1 MSYSPTTP
9 TLKVRVHTVVE
20 ITALLVEVTKL
31 NRFQRRQIAE
41 IHVIS
46 VGEGVTTDLQRLQL
60 RQPADVHIEVFVI
73 SAWAVIFRTCEA
85 VITDFNTLQ
94 FGKVINVHTGGT
106 AEAVVSDHKSG
117 QVWVITQVEL
127 IDIVTRVV
135 RNDQFGD

>member
-1 MSYSPTTP
+1 ME
-9 TLKVRVHTVVE
+9 V
-20 ITALLVEVTKL
+20 TALLVEVTKL

-60 RQPADVHIEVFVI
+60 RQPTDVACKVLVIRVRAITFHTRKAVF
-73 SAWAVIFRTCEA
+73 
-85 VITDFNTLQ
+85 TDFNALQ

-106 AEAVVSDHKSG
+106 AEAVVSDHNSG
-117 QVWVITQVEL
+117 QVWVLSQVEL
-127 IDIVTRVV
+127 PDIVTRVV